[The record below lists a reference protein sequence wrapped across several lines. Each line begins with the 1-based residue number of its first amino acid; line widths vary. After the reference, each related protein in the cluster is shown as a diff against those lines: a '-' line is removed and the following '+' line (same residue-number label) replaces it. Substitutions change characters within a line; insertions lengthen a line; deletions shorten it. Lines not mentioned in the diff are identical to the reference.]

1 MRWLLLF
8 LALYILPVKAMQQ
21 ISVRDQERAE
31 VSISSTDVNRIALVN
46 DRIKA
51 IYGGQDQAT
60 FTTDE
65 ETGQVF
71 ITTKKP
77 TLFGISLITEKG
89 FTIDLNLK
97 PSESTSETILLTV
110 NPDEREIETL
120 TTEAL
125 KPLSK
130 KALKGCKYL
139 TTYFGLKYKAIVF
152 LYTNNQGEPIT
163 LTEAMFSNEHV
174 FIENKSLKPKGA
186 TRIILFET
194 YA

>member
-1 MRWLLLF
+1 MRLLYLLLV
-8 LALYILPVKAMQQ
+8 LAFHAQAFHAMALPAQVAPAAAPAQALPAQAAPAQTLSVQALPAQALQQ
-21 ISVRDQERAE
+21 ISVRDQERAS

-51 IYGGQDQAT
+51 IYGGQDQAN

-77 TLFGISLITEKG
+77 NLFGISLITEKG

-97 PSESTSETILLTV
+97 PSDVTSETILLSV

-120 TTEAL
+120 TSAAL
-125 KPLSK
+125 QPNLFT
-130 KALKGCKYL
+130 KALKGCKYI
-139 TTYFGLKYKAIVF
+139 TTYFGL
-152 LYTNNQGEPIT
+152 
-163 LTEAMFSNEHV
+163 
-174 FIENKSLKPKGA
+174 
-186 TRIILFET
+186 
-194 YA
+194 